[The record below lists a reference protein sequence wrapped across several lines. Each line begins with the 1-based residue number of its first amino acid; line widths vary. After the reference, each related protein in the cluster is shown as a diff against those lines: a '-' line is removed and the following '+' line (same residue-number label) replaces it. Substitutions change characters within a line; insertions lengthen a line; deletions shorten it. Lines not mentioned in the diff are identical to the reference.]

1 VIRSF
6 RDKGTYDIA
15 KGAASRS
22 ARQTLPIDLHRR
34 ARRLIA
40 EIDFAST
47 LNDLSRPANRLH
59 ILMGDREGQ
68 HAIAI
73 NMQYR
78 ICFYWA
84 DGEASEVE
92 ITDYH

>member
-1 VIRSF
+1 MIRSF
-6 RDKGTYDIA
+6 RDKGTCDIA

-22 ARQTLPIDLHRR
+22 ARLKLPIDLHRR

-59 ILMGDREGQ
+59 VLTGDRKGQ
-68 HAIAI
+68 HSIAI

-78 ICFYWA
+78 ICFRWA
-84 DGEASEVE
+84 DGEASQVE